1 MLLFRD
7 LAPSSEYAVAR
18 VRQRSWLVAVLL
30 LALLAVACGD
40 SGVTGGS
47 SPAPSSGVI
56 LEVDNAGAPAMYLSS
71 DNVDPSSIGA
81 DDPTSHKIASLPTGL
96 VQICHYTLSQ
106 GVDWTVWA
114 IAGSQDSVDLAKAY
128 CQRNGQ

>member
-1 MLLFRD
+1 M
-7 LAPSSEYAVAR
+7 AR
-18 VRQRSWLVAVLL
+18 VRQQSWLVAVLL

-47 SPAPSSGVI
+47 SPASSPGVI

-81 DDPTSHKIASLPTGL
+81 DDPTSH
-96 VQICHYTLSQ
+96 
-106 GVDWTVWA
+106 
-114 IAGSQDSVDLAKAY
+114 
-128 CQRNGQ
+128 